1 MQVLQRVLNFVK
13 VILNSNLRK
22 GNLMNENILNL
33 IIKERQQ
40 CRTPE
45 ILVAIKEQERLSEI
59 MHVKR
64 EEFDKYNDQSFVL
77 LQVGTEKFF
86 NTFPEYNACF

>member
-1 MQVLQRVLNFVK
+1 
-13 VILNSNLRK
+13 
-22 GNLMNENILNL
+22 MNENILNL

-45 ILVAIKEQERLSEI
+45 ILAAIEEQERLSEI

-64 EEFDKYNDQSFVL
+64 EEFDKYSSIHFLSISLGSLAERQKL
-77 LQVGTEKFF
+77 I
-86 NTFPEYNACF
+86 